1 MTIVNPLPY
10 TIQNGQAV
18 DAVPV
23 MANFNQI
30 VSNVNANAAPANVL
44 STATTPPQFDNST
57 ALATTAF
64 VKQAGLLF
72 NSWATYSAT
81 GNISIA
87 DAGKA
92 VQLVPS
98 TSAITLTLPAAN
110 AAPSGTALF
119 LKNTGFYPTTVQRSG
134 SDSLVLGNDGSKTS
148 IVLQPGDDLLLVT
161 NAANNWF
168 CVSGSAQLSGSS
180 RFSVLFSGNGY
191 KMGPA
196 GEIDQWAYAATST
209 SNAGSMMVTLPIAF
223 SLGFLSA
230 IACSANYS
238 NPPTA
243 VGIGSGSTLTQI
255 QVYFAAN
262 TSGVYLRVIGK

>member
-64 VKQAGLLF
+64 VKRSGLLF
-72 NSWATYSAT
+72 NSWAVYYGT

-92 VQLVPS
+92 IQLAPS
-98 TSAITLTLPAAN
+98 ASAATLTLPAAN
-110 AAPSGTALF
+110 AAPNGTALF
-119 LKNTGFYPTTVQRSG
+119 LKNTSSYSVTIQRSG
-134 SDSLVLGNDGSKTS
+134 SDSIVLGTTTLTS
-148 IVLQPGDDLLLVT
+148 TVVQPGDDLLLVT
-161 NAANNWF
+161 NGGSTWF

-180 RFSVLFSGNGY
+180 RFSVVFNGNGY

-196 GEIDQWAYAATST
+196 GEIDQWAYAATGT
-209 SNAGSMMVTLPIAF
+209 SNAGNMMVTLPVAF
-223 SLGFLSA
+223 SSGFLSA
-230 IACSANYS
+230 TVCSANYS

-243 VGIGSGSTLTQI
+243 VGIGGGSTLTQI